1 VTPNQHYHHPG
12 SRYRDKRANGAA
24 GRRQP
29 STSDEELDD
38 FETDGLAGFVL
49 ARASTNKPFRR
60 KMIQA
65 FQVRDDKIVLWR
77 YYVS

>member
-1 VTPNQHYHHPG
+1 LRVAVCLLWRG
-12 SRYRDKRANGAA
+12 NGAA
-24 GRRQP
+24 GRGQP

-38 FETDGLAGFVL
+38 FETDVLAGFVL
-49 ARASTNKPFRR
+49 ARASTNKPLRR